1 VIDVGEPFATAAAAG
16 EWLASAGEQQL
27 EAGLAILNRA
37 LLAQRALTADPYLSP
52 VSRRQT
58 LVARVGYGAGDE
70 VAEGRWRQAVELMP
84 PESRWMRS
92 RRKRERLVSS
102 QASLAVALSG
112 RRVPLLSE
120 ELALRA
126 RLDLDLG
133 HTRAAALQL
142 EIAVDAA
149 VVELAQDSTTPG
161 RSGHLEPLRDA
172 SEDVRATARAALS
185 GEVSADQSAQLER
198 TLSLLERAL
207 RAHAAALSDR

>member
-1 VIDVGEPFATAAAAG
+1 VIDVGEPFATAPAAE

-37 LLAQRALTADPYLSP
+37 LLAQRALSTDPYVSP

-92 RRKRERLVSS
+92 RRQRERLVSS
-102 QASLAVALSG
+102 RASLAVALSG
-112 RRVPLLSE
+112 RRAPLLTE

-142 EIAVDAA
+142 EIALDAA
-149 VVELAQDSTTPG
+149 LVELAQDPVRGDHGG
-161 RSGHLEPLRDA
+161 RMGQLRDA
-172 SEDVRATARAALS
+172 SKGVHAIAGVALS
-185 GEVSADQSAQLER
+185 NEVTADQQTQLEQV
-198 TLSLLERAL
+198 LSLLEREL
-207 RAHAAALSDR
+207 RARAATFA